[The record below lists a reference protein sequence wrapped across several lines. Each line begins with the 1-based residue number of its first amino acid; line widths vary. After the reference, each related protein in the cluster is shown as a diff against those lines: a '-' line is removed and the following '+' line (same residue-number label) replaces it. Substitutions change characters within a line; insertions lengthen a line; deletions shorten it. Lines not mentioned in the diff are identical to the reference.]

1 MDLESL
7 LFYLLLL
14 VLGFGVL
21 QAVFIGGLFF
31 FKRTGE
37 KRANTFFA
45 LLLITFGLTLLHN
58 ILTVTGFY
66 QTHERFYFLPIYYT
80 LAFPVLLF
88 FYVKLNLYPKYK
100 LRWTDGKH
108 FILPLGQGIFF
119 VVLFLTT
126 IEYKSQI
133 ERNFFNPFFGAFE
146 QFLYLSTF
154 FAYMYF
160 AYRYVQQKRRSLS
173 NPREAKK
180 VLYLKK
186 LLQILFVLFCVHSI
200 FVVADFISFELL
212 NINMRSVKPYA
223 AFGMLSFAALLFW
236 LGLYGF
242 QVLLWGRKI
251 FKLDQKAKS

>member
-7 LFYLLLL
+7 LFYLFLL

-37 KRANTFFA
+37 KRANAFFA

-58 ILTVTGFY
+58 IFIVTGFY
-66 QTHERFYFLPIYYT
+66 QTYQRFYFLPIYYT

-100 LRWTDGKH
+100 LRLSDAKH
-108 FILPLGQGIFF
+108 FILPIGQWVFF
-119 VVLFLTT
+119 TILFLTT
-126 IEYKSQI
+126 IDYKSQI
-133 ERNFFNPFFGAFE
+133 DRNFFNPFFGAFE
-146 QFLYLSTF
+146 QFLYLTTF

-160 AYRYVQQKRRSLS
+160 AYRYVQQKRKNLS

-186 LLQILFVLFCVHSI
+186 LLQVLFVLFFVHSI
-200 FVVADFISFELL
+200 FVLADFISF
-212 NINMRSVKPYA
+212 RSV
-223 AFGMLSFAALLFW
+223 LT
-236 LGLYGF
+236 
-242 QVLLWGRKI
+242 VLQFVQSGRE
-251 FKLDQKAKS
+251 